1 MKTPLWNPNRT
12 AESGD
17 SEGMTDYTVTEGKG
31 GSTKTRTRASVMV

>member
-31 GSTKTRTRASVMV
+31 GSTKTRASVMV